1 MATRRA
7 VARRDAGQRAASLFA
22 REWAPHCHPPSPH
35 PPPAAYRGGAP
46 RRALEPDAGGLR
58 PRLRPLAART
68 FSPCFHQSWTR
79 PLSPPC
85 APRPCAK
92 RRRVVRVGGRG
103 SQAASARA
111 RRAMRAGAA
120 ASAHGSARVPPY
132 RCCTR
137 MLHRSRRMT
146 LIEMPAAAPAAATA
160 HARPLLHLHQL
171 LPPPPASARAK
182 TTPPPSTTPLCAPRS
197 GPPPSRRRPGR
208 RAPSCASCWTRRSE
222 GGRV

>member
-1 MATRRA
+1 MATRRP

-22 REWAPHCHPPSPH
+22 REWAPRCHPPSSH
-35 PPPAAYRGGAP
+35 PPPAAYRGGTP

-58 PRLRPLAART
+58 LRLRPLAART

-79 PLSPPC
+79 PLSPPAHRGHAQRGGGWC
-85 APRPCAK
+85 VLVGEGRK
-92 RRRVVRVGGRG
+92 RRR
-103 SQAASARA
+103 RA
-111 RRAMRAGAA
+111 RLAMRAGAA
-120 ASAHGSARVPPY
+120 ASAHGSARLPPS
-132 RCCTR
+132 RCRTR
-137 MLHRSRRMT
+137 TLHHSRRMT
-146 LIEMPAAAPAAATA
+146 LIEMPAAAPAATTA

-171 LPPPPASARAK
+171 LPPPPASARTK